1 MSFQI
6 HKSRYNY
13 NNEYNDETKC
23 LGRRRKN
30 CLINAEPKHLQFKFI
45 QQYFKEDWDTS
56 FPGTGVALLISA
68 SWNFTFDTE
77 KAWCPYCQIHY
88 RLTLPFTLL
97 YHGQTS
103 IIIIIITFQY
113 VLEIPGCALTNLFP
127 LFRPSPKLQ
136 SGCIFGGGR
145 GGRGGGVYG
154 KRGQYKKFH
163 SVSTRCQIPRA
174 SVHPNESLFI

>member
-13 NNEYNDETKC
+13 NNKYNDETKC

-68 SWNFTFDTE
+68 S
-77 KAWCPYCQIHY
+77 
-88 RLTLPFTLL
+88 
-97 YHGQTS
+97 
-103 IIIIIITFQY
+103 
-113 VLEIPGCALTNLFP
+113 
-127 LFRPSPKLQ
+127 
-136 SGCIFGGGR
+136 
-145 GGRGGGVYG
+145 
-154 KRGQYKKFH
+154 
-163 SVSTRCQIPRA
+163 
-174 SVHPNESLFI
+174 